1 MVKKVLKLS
10 GILCAIAVATS
21 LLLAVTNELTATTI
35 LQRQLEAKNA
45 AMTDVLPAKSYNLLK
60 SVPDD
65 YEVYA
70 AFNGYDPIGY
80 TVSLSEYGYGGEI
93 KLMIGIDKNHK
104 IAGVTIIDMS
114 ETAGLG
120 DNAKKPE
127 FTAMFKGL
135 EKEEVALTSD
145 GGKIQ
150 AITGATVTSTA
161 VTTGVARALEIVS
174 KQIGGGVKVGQ

>member
-21 LLLAVTNELTATTI
+21 LLLAVTNELTAGTI
-35 LQRQLEAKNA
+35 ALRQQEAKNA
-45 AMTDVLPAKSYNLLK
+45 AMVSVLPAKNYNMLK
-60 SVPDD
+60 SADD
-65 YEVYA
+65 YEIYA
-70 AFNGYDPIGY
+70 AFNGYDNVGY

-93 KLMIGIDKNHK
+93 KLMIGIDKNYK
-104 IAGVTIIDMS
+104 VAGVSIIDMS

-127 FTAMFKGL
+127 FTNMFKGL
-135 EKEEVALTSD
+135 EEKEIALTNS

-150 AITGATVTSTA
+150 AISGATVTSTA
-161 VTTGVARALEIVS
+161 VTNGVRRAAELVKQTSTG
-174 KQIGGGVKVGQ
+174 GN

>member
-21 LLLAVTNELTATTI
+21 LLLAVTNELTAGTI
-35 LQRQLEAKNA
+35 ALRQQEAKNA
-45 AMTDVLPAKSYNLLK
+45 AMVSVLPAKSYDMLK
-60 SVPDD
+60 SADGD
-65 YEVYA
+65 YEIYA
-70 AFNGYDPIGY
+70 AFNDYENVGY

-93 KLMIGIDKNHK
+93 KLMIGIDKNYK
-104 IAGVTIIDMS
+104 VAGVSVIDMS

-127 FTAMFKGL
+127 FTGMFKGL
-135 EKEEVALTSD
+135 GEKEIALINS

-150 AITGATVTSTA
+150 AISGATVTSTA
-161 VTTGVARALEIVS
+161 VTNGVRRAVELAKQSSTG
-174 KQIGGGVKVGQ
+174 GN